1 MNKMLEKWN
10 TIQEVMEEMKT
21 MKKKEYFLTLAV
33 FILFG
38 LVIGM
43 LISPKKRV
51 VLGSFNGNNNGYG
64 SADEQYDD
72 CDCYDDC
79 CCDED

>member
-1 MNKMLEKWN
+1 MKQMQEKWN
-10 TIQEVMEEMKT
+10 TLQVVMEEMRT
-21 MKKKEYFLTLAV
+21 MKKREYFLTLAV

-51 VLGSFNGNNNGYG
+51 MLGSYNGNYNGSG
-64 SADEQYDD
+64 KADGQYDD

-79 CCDED
+79 CCNE